1 MTSRHSVSRITSRL
15 LHSPAEFQAIHAE
28 WKDLFLRSQE
38 ATPFQ
43 HPSWLLCWFKAFQP
57 RDLMGIEVRAS
68 DRVIGLAPLLI
79 YPREGERVLAFAGG
93 GVSDYLNL
101 VAEPGSEQLVIERVL
116 DAVQK
121 IPNWTVLDLTDLSGN
136 SALLRSVLG
145 REHTQ
150 KHDVCY
156 VLSLPQTTEELV
168 DSLSKRQWS
177 NLRNARSRTLREGE
191 AKVELASPSHYSE
204 FLDDLVRLHTI
215 RWNELDQNGVLSD
228 SRLLDFHRGVAATL
242 LKDGLLRL
250 YRMRLN
256 ERTIAAIYSFF
267 HRETVFC
274 YLQGFDPQ
282 FAHLSPGTQL
292 MFAVIQD
299 AVRLSMR
306 RFDFLRGEEGYKLH
320 WRPQGEPTHRI
331 EVPRQRLS
339 QQLSS
344 IAA

>member
-1 MTSRHSVSRITSRL
+1 MTSRPTVSRIASRL
-15 LHSPAEFQAIHAE
+15 LHSPAEFQAMHAE
-28 WKDLFLRSQE
+28 WKDLFLRCPE

-43 HPSWLLCWFKAFQP
+43 QPSWLLCWVEAFHP
-57 RDLMGIEVRAS
+57 RDLIGIEVREGS
-68 DRVIGLAPLLI
+68 RLIGLAPLLI

-93 GVSDYLNL
+93 GVSDYLDS

-116 DAVQK
+116 DAVQN
-121 IPNWTVLDLTDLSGN
+121 IPNWTVLDLTDLSVN
-136 SALLRSVLG
+136 SALLRSALG

-156 VLSLPQTTEELV
+156 VLSLPQTTQQLV
-168 DSLSKRQWS
+168 DSLTKRQWS
-177 NLRNARSRTLREGE
+177 NLRNARSRTQRGGE
-191 AKVELASPSHYSE
+191 AKVELATATNCSE
-204 FLDDLVRLHTI
+204 FFDDLVRLHTI

-228 SRLLDFHRGVAATL
+228 SRLLDFHRGVAPAL

-274 YLQGFDPQ
+274 YLQGFDPK
-282 FAHLSPGTQL
+282 FSHLSPGTQL
-292 MFAVIQD
+292 MFAVIED
-299 AVRLSMR
+299 AVRLGMR

-320 WRPQGEPTHRI
+320 WRPQGEPTYRI

-339 QQLSS
+339 EHLNLL
-344 IAA
+344 AP